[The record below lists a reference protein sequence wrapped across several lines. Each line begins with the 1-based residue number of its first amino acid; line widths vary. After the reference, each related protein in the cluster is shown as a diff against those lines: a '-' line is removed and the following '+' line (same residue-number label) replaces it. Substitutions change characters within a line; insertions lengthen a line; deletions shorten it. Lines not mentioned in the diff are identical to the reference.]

1 MTNPTR
7 AAYESAL
14 HKLNELSERLA
25 TGRQDDG
32 YLYRLANAAQ
42 DAAIAAREVYAEARE
57 KALLLHRRAFS
68 RAWMGENMAGSRSAV
83 LPNGYAASIH
93 FSRRTPILSSSQYD
107 NAANSPHF
115 FSHASNASSEIS
127 PAEHASR
134 CFFASSVHCW
144 NSSRVIV
151 P

>member
-1 MTNPTR
+1 MTDPTR
-7 AAYESAL
+7 AAYESTL

-25 TGRQDDG
+25 IVRQDDA

-42 DAAIAAREVYAEARE
+42 DTAIAAHEVYAEARE
-57 KALLLHRRAFS
+57 KALLCIRRALS
-68 RAWMGENMAGSRSAV
+68 RAWVGESMAGSRPAV
-83 LPNGYAASIH
+83 LPRGYAASIR
-93 FSRRTPILSSSQYD
+93 FSCFTPILSSSQYD
-107 NAANSPHF
+107 TAANSPHF
-115 FSHASNASSEIS
+115 FSHASSEIS
-127 PAEHASR
+127 PAVHASR